1 MAPKSDDKLQ
11 KKYEQMQSSRINENI
26 KYETNYKTHGDFYN
40 WININFFYSII
51 IETLQMVLE
60 LILGLCLTTSI
71 PVWWYY
77 KEKKIEEIE
86 MNMYYR

>member
-1 MAPKSDDKLQ
+1 
-11 KKYEQMQSSRINENI
+11 
-26 KYETNYKTHGDFYN
+26 
-40 WININFFYSII
+40 
-51 IETLQMVLE
+51 MVLE